1 LLRDDARTQSNDH
14 GLEVLESD
22 DVSDFMNRTIKVT
35 RFNSDMNQYV
45 RERIPINSLSDF
57 SYVRDHQYVNDDE
70 VHLEDIEDLENKRQF
85 HELGAKL
92 ANHFMKIKLNREVL
106 WFFF

>member
-92 ANHFMKIKLNREVL
+92 ANHFMKKKLNREVL
-106 WFFF
+106 WF